1 MDELQLEGITK
12 GYLGVQALK
21 GVSFSVKRGSIHAL
35 AGQNGAGKSTLVK
48 ILSGA
53 ETPDGGTIRL
63 GGEVMRFKEPTD
75 AQAAGI
81 HTIYQELSLVP
92 SLSVAENIFL
102 GTLPTKGAVVDW
114 NAMQAQARDALARVG
129 FDLDVRQPVSS
140 FSVAEQQA
148 VELAKALHKD
158 ARVLLLDEPTSTL
171 PSRTWSGCSPCCAA
185 WRPRA
190 SRSSTSRTAWTSCT
204 ACAMRSPSCATASPR
219 PT

>member
-63 GGEVMRFKEPTD
+63 GGEVVKFREPTD

-102 GTLPTKGAVVDW
+102 GTLPKKGSVVDW
-114 NAMQAQARDALARVG
+114 AQMQAKAARSA
-129 FDLDVRQPVSS
+129 
-140 FSVAEQQA
+140 
-148 VELAKALHKD
+148 
-158 ARVLLLDEPTSTL
+158 
-171 PSRTWSGCSPCCAA
+171 
-185 WRPRA
+185 RPRRLRPRRA
-190 SRSSTSRTAWTSCT
+190 PAGLQLLGRRAAGRRARQGAAQGRARPAARRAHLHAPATGRRAPLHGAAPAGSRRA
-204 ACAMRSPSCATASPR
+204 
-219 PT
+219 